1 MAFALPIRA
10 DRRRKNAPK
19 AVSVR
24 PIVTA
29 ASRNSDAARLLLRRV
44 AEDRIFPPEILLRG
58 ANESQEV
65 KCLALGHAERSVPHS
80 PTSLSAR
87 YGPSPWICVK
97 SIPSIARGEV
107 RSIGLLSFV
116 SGSGQRLRRCRTGRL
131 QLLQNGLDPL
141 VALRYFF
148 LMDVVQL

>member
-1 MAFALPIRA
+1 M
-10 DRRRKNAPK
+10 D
-19 AVSVR
+19 
-24 PIVTA
+24 
-29 ASRNSDAARLLLRRV
+29 LRQV
-44 AEDRIFPPEILLRG
+44 DPEHRI
-58 ANESQEV
+58 Q
-65 KCLALGHAERSVPHS
+65 
-80 PTSLSAR
+80 
-87 YGPSPWICVK
+87 
-97 SIPSIARGEV
+97 SIARGEV